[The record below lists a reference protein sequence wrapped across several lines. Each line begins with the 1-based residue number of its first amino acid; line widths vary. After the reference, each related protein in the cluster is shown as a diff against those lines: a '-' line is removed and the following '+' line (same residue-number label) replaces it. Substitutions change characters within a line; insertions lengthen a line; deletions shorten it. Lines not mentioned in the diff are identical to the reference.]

1 MCVCVYVCVCVCV
14 LATASTTIFES
25 SAPIGTSDSQQP
37 VWDRKRPWARRGWK
51 KTSFFYLSVRQI
63 HSSLSESANGHE
75 HGEDENF
82 PMHQQ
87 FIPPMIFIIIIIFII
102 IVIVIITIIITV
114 PAT

>member
-1 MCVCVYVCVCVCV
+1 MYMDVSVCVCVCMCV
-14 LATASTTIFES
+14 CVCVY
-25 SAPIGTSDSQQP
+25 SQLRVQQFLNP
-37 VWDRKRPWARRGWK
+37 R
-51 KTSFFYLSVRQI
+51 LQSVRQI

-75 HGEDENF
+75 HCEDENF